1 MATITKGY
9 TETTVSPLFPG
20 ATVATHTFTFAAND
34 VYITGASFS
43 LPSFTISTR
52 YNNSSGGRNG
62 ISDTLNVSTYLRGSS
77 IKSNYLSTGVM
88 PLSANVNS
96 TAQSFQSD
104 SSGTRSTSTYFKS
117 SNPTERSIP
126 VTLKVTN
133 YWLASGVLVQ
143 NGQQW
148 ALNFVGYS
156 NSTSVSDDVG
166 TLFNLILDVP
176 PTFDV
181 SALSIDTSEPY
192 AGVTTATVTVSNS
205 TAYYGGSI
213 SSVAFTIGN
222 QTETLSGDGTL
233 SIALDTGGTFTPTV
247 TVTDSRGQTANF
259 EFEPMVVK
267 VYTPPSVSFD
277 VERTDSTGAPDDEGT
292 YGLIEATLTFA
303 DVIADAIAP
312 SVVLTDENGTQT
324 TPTVTWYTDDTLTT
338 TVTWSNVST
347 GDTVYGL
354 FSGVNTQYSYSVSVR
369 PRDSEGTGTA
379 ITQTLSAA
387 FYTLDFLAGG
397 HGIAFGKPASNVG
410 FECAMDATFED
421 TLTAQDMTAQEV
433 SDFVDSIGG
442 GDPIADVVIE
452 QGTDDIWTYRK
463 WSSGIAECWGAWY
476 GTLSHYSTYAGF
488 YG

>member
-20 ATVATHTFTFAAND
+20 ATAATHTFTFAAID

-104 SSGTRSTSTYFKS
+104 SSGTRYTSTYFKS

-148 ALNFVGYS
+148 ALNSVGYT
-156 NSTSVSDDVG
+156 NSTSVSDEVG

-233 SIALDTGGTFTPTV
+233 SIALDTGGTFTPRV
-247 TVTDSRGQTANF
+247 TVTDSRGQTATF
-259 EFEPMVVK
+259 DFEPMVVK

-277 VERTDSTGAPDDEGT
+277 VDRTDASGIPDDEGA
-292 YGLIEATLTFA
+292 YATVDATFTFA
-303 DVIADAIAP
+303 DVIAEAIAP

-324 TPTVTWYTDDTLTT
+324 TPTVTWFSSRAADGTLSGS
-338 TVTWSNVST
+338 VTWSSLSS

-354 FSGVNTQYSYSVSVR
+354 IPNVNTQYSYQISIR
-369 PRDSEGTGTA
+369 PRDDKGTGTA
-379 ITQTLSAA
+379 ITQTLSSA
-387 FYTLDFLAGG
+387 FYTVDFLAGG
-397 HGIAFGKPASNVG
+397 HGIAFGKPASQNG
-410 FECAMDATFED
+410 FECAMSATFEN
-421 TLTAQDMTAQEV
+421 TATFG
-433 SDFVDSIGG
+433 SDIYIDLSDYQTTGSVDKELYDAIVALGWDS
-442 GDPIADVVIE
+442 DVLVN
-452 QGTDDIWTYRK
+452 
-463 WSSGIAECWGAWY
+463 
-476 GTLSHYSTYAGF
+476 
-488 YG
+488 

>member
-9 TETTVSPLFPG
+9 TETIMSPIYPG
-20 ATVATHTFTFAAND
+20 ATAATHTLTFAAND
-34 VYITGASFS
+34 IYITGS
-43 LPSFTISTR
+43 LFTLPNFTICTR

-62 ISDTLNVSTYLRGSS
+62 VSDGINVSTYLRGSLL
-77 IKSNYLSTGVM
+77 KSNYYDSGVV

-96 TAQSFQSD
+96 PALSFLSASPGSRYT
-104 SSGTRSTSTYFKS
+104 SSYFKS

-126 VTLKVTN
+126 VTLKITSIG
-133 YWLASGVLVQ
+133 LASGVMDNQ
-143 NGQQW
+143 G
-148 ALNFVGYS
+148 ALGVVGYIPIG
-156 NSTSVSDDVG
+156 TTVSDEVG

-181 SALSIDTSEPY
+181 STLSIDTSEPY

-277 VERTDSTGAPDDEGT
+277 VERTDSTGTPDDEGT

-338 TVTWSNVST
+338 TVTWPNVAT
-347 GDTVYGL
+347 GDTVYGI
-354 FSGVNTQYSYSVSVR
+354 FSGVNTQYSYNVSVR
-369 PRDSEGTGTA
+369 PRDSQGTGTA
-379 ITQTLSAA
+379 ISQTLSAA
-387 FYTLDFLAGG
+387 FYTLDFYAGG
-397 HGIAFGKPASNVG
+397 HGIAFGKPSSNVG
-410 FECAMDATFED
+410 FECAMDATFENI
-421 TLTAQDMTAQEV
+421 
-433 SDFVDSIGG
+433 VDIDNDLNCNDDVYISLP
-442 GDPIADVVIE
+442 DYQIADT
-452 QGTDDIWTYRK
+452 TDKAIYDAIVSLDWD
-463 WSSGIAECWGAWY
+463 ADV
-476 GTLSHYSTYAGF
+476 LVN
-488 YG
+488 